1 MSGVAQLGILC
12 LVVADEGVQVL
23 FVLLDCDVTLRI
35 HSVEV
40 ANEGHSNLTLSRVFT
55 FNRRLVLENHPV
67 ILRVSDDI
75 DFIIEDVRL
84 MRCRD
89 IFMGECPGVASQ
101 LLVLDLR
108 RYLDTVILSLL
119 LIVSENKAEFEVLLV
134 GHLLSVEDE
143 AAVELPDTLIHFTVL
158 LEELQL
164 HSIALSIIDCA
175 CCNQIINL
183 HISGLIKTSSRFVAA
198 LEEGQ
203 GKLGELPDHYF
214 SFLLLN

>member
-1 MSGVAQLGILC
+1 M
-12 LVVADEGVQVL
+12 
-23 FVLLDCDVTLRI
+23 
-35 HSVEV
+35 
-40 ANEGHSNLTLSRVFT
+40 
-55 FNRRLVLENHPV
+55 
-67 ILRVSDDI
+67 
-75 DFIIEDVRL
+75 
-84 MRCRD
+84 
-89 IFMGECPGVASQ
+89 
-101 LLVLDLR
+101 
-108 RYLDTVILSLL
+108 
-119 LIVSENKAEFEVLLV
+119 LV

-203 GKLGELPDHYF
+203 G
-214 SFLLLN
+214 